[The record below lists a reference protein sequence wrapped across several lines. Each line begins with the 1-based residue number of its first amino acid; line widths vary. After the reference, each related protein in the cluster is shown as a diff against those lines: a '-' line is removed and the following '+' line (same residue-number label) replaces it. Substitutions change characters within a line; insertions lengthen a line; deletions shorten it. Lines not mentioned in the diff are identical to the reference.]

1 MHAVRPEFRRR
12 RLKSR
17 KANRIKERN
26 AEEFVVAVVWRP
38 YRSQGMLIKR
48 FFILHFTP
56 LSALCSCIMCKS
68 SAVIVFACMKRL
80 SWPLDTH
87 IHLISCSCFSSFW
100 LSHSSSSS
108 AVFRLV
114 SIRSWKLFWRLE
126 SSHELHY
133 SLHIKILYANLL
145 VALLFAFCC
154 VCSINNISSFMTQ
167 TLLIIFRSG
176 NKQQQ
181 HSISYRTRAEANKAE
196 TRCVKSSS
204 INFPPVSH
212 SSHPQHNETKS
223 NFWKISPFHS

>member
-1 MHAVRPEFRRR
+1 MHAVRPEFRGR

-17 KANRIKERN
+17 KANRIKGRN

-68 SAVIVFACMKRL
+68 SAVIVFACMKEAEL
-80 SWPLDTH
+80 APWYTH
-87 IHLISCSCFSSFW
+87 SSHLMFLSSFW

-108 AVFRLV
+108 AVFRLI